1 MKYIKTII
9 FLQIFLFITFI
20 SYSQNELKYENY
32 IYDEDIHTVMLNPE
46 NKNFGTPVIELNS
59 EQKLV
64 LEFDNLQNNIED
76 YSYTFIY
83 CNSDWTPANLNE
95 MEYIDGY
102 SEGEISEYNPSFNTL
117 VHYNHYS
124 LVFPEENMSPII
136 SGNYLLVVYKDYDI
150 ENVVLTRRFYV
161 IEKRVELSANVKRS
175 SLVSDMYKKQEISF
189 NIIDNSYYASS
200 NPDAITV
207 KIIQNNRFDN
217 ILTVEHADF
226 IKGNVYEYN
235 NPRKINFKAGNEFRY
250 FNCKNYKYLND
261 KVVRISYQKP
271 YYIFRLINEEAV
283 STSPY
288 SYLQDINGNMVV
300 TADDVENDE
309 VEADYVLV
317 DFTLKQE
324 YKLPTGNFY
333 VFGEISDFRLSEKT
347 KMNYNETTKAYE
359 LRLKLKQGFYNYLYV
374 FAENLDSEIIT
385 ETIEGNY
392 YETENSYQIFVY
404 YRKQGSE
411 FDKII
416 GYEVFNSL
424 RKL

>member
-9 FLQIFLFITFI
+9 FLHFFIFLTTI
-20 SYSQNELKYENY
+20 SYSQDELKYENY
-32 IYDEDIHTVMLNPE
+32 IYDENIHTVLLRPE
-46 NKNFGTPVIELNS
+46 TKDFGMPIIELNT

-64 LEFDNLQNNIED
+64 LEFDNLQNNTED

-83 CNSDWTPANLNE
+83 CNSDWTPANLNV

-102 SEGEISEYNPSFNTL
+102 SEGEISEYSPSFNTL

-124 LVFPEENMSPII
+124 LVFPEENMNLII

-161 IEKRVELSANVKRS
+161 IENKVELLAKVKRS

-200 NPDAITV
+200 DPDAITV

-250 FNCKNYKYLND
+250 FNCKNYKFLND

-271 YYIFRLINEEAV
+271 YYIFSLINEIAV
-283 STSPY
+283 STKPY
-288 SYLQDINGNMVV
+288 SYQQDINGNMVI

-317 DFTLKQE
+317 DFNLKQE
-324 YKLPTGNFY
+324 FKLPTGDFY
-333 VFGEISDFRLSEKT
+333 VFGEISDFRLSANH
-347 KMNYNETTKAYE
+347 KMTYNETTEAYE

-404 YRKQGSE
+404 YREQGSE